1 MAQPGPNFGRT
12 GLAHRAG
19 PILPPL
25 VAIRSLVKAKR
36 FRVAT
41 EICSV
46 ATVFHGI
53 MSRQGILCRDKVWPR
68 LKGLVSQH
76 NILCH
81 DRVGQGQEF
90 YVTTEYFCVATE
102 FSLGAGF
109 LCRDKIF
116 YVATEYGQMRG
127 FVLQQ
132 RILSSNIVCQVGKVL

>member
-1 MAQPGPNFGRT
+1 MAT
-12 GLAHRAG
+12 GVPTVLQQCFVFCRDNVTTEVLLSRQRR
-19 PILPPL
+19 PRQEVR

-36 FRVAT
+36 FRVTT
-41 EICSV
+41 EICCV
-46 ATVFHGI
+46 TIVFQEI
-53 MSRQGILCRDKVWPR
+53 MSRQGILCRDRVWPR

-90 YVTTEYFCVATE
+90 YVTTEYFCVAIE

-116 YVATEYGQMRG
+116 YVAT
-127 FVLQQ
+127 
-132 RILSSNIVCQVGKVL
+132 